1 VSKFVGI
8 VNRWQI
14 SHSKLTLELTEGAL
28 IRGVSIIQYRVREL
42 AEQGFSLSIDD
53 FGIGDSN
60 LNYLQDLPIK
70 ELKVDRV
77 FIEAME
83 ASQQKTLLVT
93 SICNMAKALHLGTVA
108 EGIETTQQLDQA
120 KACGCSA
127 FQGYY
132 LDKPM
137 NVEDWFKKVVGQK
150 V

>member
-1 VSKFVGI
+1 
-8 VNRWQI
+8 
-14 SHSKLTLELTEGAL
+14 
-28 IRGVSIIQYRVREL
+28 
-42 AEQGFSLSIDD
+42 
-53 FGIGDSN
+53 
-60 LNYLQDLPIK
+60 
-70 ELKVDRV
+70 
-77 FIEAME
+77 
-83 ASQQKTLLVT
+83 
-93 SICNMAKALHLGTVA
+93 MAKALHLGTVA